1 MALNAYARVI
11 LLSAARKSIMLSAIM
26 LSVFLLNVVA
36 LTLHCQLCKIGHCC
50 KQPADP
56 LNISYLWDRQLY
68 QIVI

>member
-11 LLSAARKSIMLSAIM
+11 MLRAARTSIFLSSIMLSVI
-26 LSVFLLNVVA
+26 LHNVVVQ
-36 LTLHCQLCKIGHCC
+36 TLQCQLCKIGHCC
-50 KQPADP
+50 EHQADP